1 MKEQEDSPQM
11 SADGSRSKRV
21 GRRLVAI
28 AALALAV
35 PFSSGNAVA
44 SPAEGEVL
52 FSLKPGAESSLQ
64 RQGVRAWQSKAGRT
78 VALPIVDIELLGSA
92 TVRTD
97 GVLELKRRGDKARL
111 RDLIVQIANGK
122 TAISAKLGKRRLIF
136 FRATGDAKVDATSVS
151 LDKAQ
156 LSLAGKGAKALRQRF
171 GLEQLSAGKIGTFDV
186 NAKLPAPPKQPEKP
200 AEPQG
205 PVDPYAQQCA
215 LGVESKATG
224 SATPAGSV
232 PALGGA
238 AVNGGEI
245 KWGLKGDLRFYVVE
259 ISGGSLVP
267 IAPAK
272 VLNPPLPAPQI
283 GTFNFPAGSGEF
295 AINSPGDDTD
305 DQAVV
310 NGSGEVVICNSPHG
324 FRVTV
329 SNPTV
334 VIDGDSSRLIVDVD
348 TNMSGVWTQAQRVE
362 LGEIEL
368 AGASPFYN
376 EAAKTATWTD
386 LPVRLTEAG
395 EEALQ
400 LCPSAPVACEYEE
413 GDLIEPVTVTASTDS
428 TVAWPFDAA
437 CTLSQTSTAKA
448 WPTAPAAPL
457 ALPALTA
464 PESVSTASVSWGLR
478 NSLRKTVQ
486 TVGVFNLDGATQ
498 SDANMEGLGKFFTW
512 PGTTGLYEAGTPGR
526 LVLEGAGSVGLCN
539 TTHGYGTVLS
549 NPTLVIDGTKS
560 RLSMDIAT
568 RLGVSWTS
576 GRVDVAT
583 LEIGKVVVENLA
595 DTPSTG
601 EETLRW
607 TFPDLG
613 ADDLPGGTEA
623 NLDDNDSDQSS
634 VKLTAAGASAFSLIG
649 LKAGIGLNKVV
660 VSIVR
665 ETD

>member
-1 MKEQEDSPQM
+1 M

-21 GRRLVAI
+21 GRRLVAS
-28 AALALAV
+28 AALALVV
-35 PFSSGNAVA
+35 PLSSGNAVA

-52 FSLKPGAESSLQ
+52 LSLRQGAESSLL
-64 RQGVRAWQSKAGRT
+64 RQGVQARQSKAGKT
-78 VALPIVDIELLGSA
+78 VALPVVEVELLGSA
-92 TVRTD
+92 TVRTK
-97 GVLELKRRGDKARL
+97 GALKLARKGAKARL
-111 RDLIVQIANGK
+111 RSLILQIGNGK
-122 TAISAKLGKRRLIF
+122 TAISAKLGKRRLVF
-136 FRATGDAKVDATSVS
+136 FRATGDAKLDATSVS
-151 LDKAQ
+151 LSKAK
-156 LSLAGKGAKALRQRF
+156 LSLTGKGAKALRQRF
-171 GLEQLSAGKIGTFDV
+171 GLEELSAGKIGTLDV
-186 NAKLPAPPKQPEKP
+186 AAKLPAPAKQPDPSKP

-205 PVDPYAQQCA
+205 LVDPYAQQCA
-215 LGVESKATG
+215 LTAESKATG
-224 SATPAGSV
+224 SATPAGSA
-232 PALGGA
+232 PALGAA

-245 KWGLKGDLRFYVVE
+245 KWGLKGDLRFYVVG

-267 IAPAK
+267 IAPAE

-283 GTFNFPAGSGEF
+283 GSFRFPAGSGEL

-310 NGSGEVVICNSPHG
+310 NGSGEVVLCNSPHG

-329 SNPTV
+329 ANPTV

-348 TNMSGVWTQAQRVE
+348 TNMSGVWTPTQRVA

-368 AGASPFYN
+368 EGARAFYN

-395 EEALQ
+395 EEALN
-400 LCPSAPVACEYEE
+400 LCPSAPVDCEYEE
-413 GDLIEPVTVTASTDS
+413 GDLIDPVTVTASTAS

-437 CTLSQTSTAKA
+437 CTLSQTSTANA
-448 WPTAPAAPL
+448 WPTAPAAP
-457 ALPALTA
+457 AVLPTLTA
-464 PESVSTASVSWGLR
+464 PESVSTGSVSWGLR
-478 NSLRKTVQ
+478 NNLRKTVQ
-486 TVGVFNLDGATQ
+486 GVGVFNLSGTTQ

-512 PGTTGLYEAGTPGR
+512 PGATGLYEVGTPGR
-526 LVLEGAGSVGLCN
+526 LVLQGTGSVGLCN
-539 TTHGYGTVLS
+539 TTHGYGTVLA
-549 NPTLVIDGTKS
+549 NPTLVIDGAKS

-583 LEIGKVVVENLA
+583 LEIGKVVVEKLA
-595 DTPSTG
+595 DTPSSG
-601 EETLRW
+601 EETIRW

-613 ADDLPGGTEA
+613 ADDAPGGTDT
-623 NLDDNDSDQSS
+623 NLDDNDSDKSS

-665 ETD
+665 ETA